1 MYSKPRLGEIDMPL
15 PQALQKPAE
24 FVRSL
29 GTARTDDKSEAKTT
43 VTLDDVD
50 VVAPD
55 SDDTRPLIIV
65 TYASVGSGHRSAARA
80 IAAAFEHIRNN
91 DYGDEYSN
99 LMPQDVEI
107 KLVDILEYGYVTFN
121 GEETTNLF
129 VGPTRPLYDIA
140 WHYTFTGRLMWGGG
154 TAWSYL
160 MFAPFTKLV
169 EKRHPLAIVA
179 THIVAANAAVAA
191 RMITKQEFPVT
202 IVPTDYGYEGFWPSR
217 YADLICAADDW
228 MVTEILQ
235 RRVGRDKICVTGIPV
250 VEGFGRDYDRDAVL
264 ESYGLP
270 KDKMIV
276 LVMAGAKWR
285 QPYVL
290 FREAMEKVVPRLPE
304 FSTLHFA
311 FITGSDTEYA
321 DELKLQ
327 AELYDIPNM
336 TVLNYVDRMP
346 ELMAAADL
354 AIAKS
359 GGLTVTECICAHL
372 PLLLLGTSYG
382 QERANTETVTR
393 AGAAQHVVTPYDLI
407 LELQKIDRNHNIV
420 ELMRENGETMR
431 RPDAAKQVALETLFR
446 VGTVKKLPRPFMHFC
461 IGSKPVRE
469 R

>member
-1 MYSKPRLGEIDMPL
+1 M
-15 PQALQKPAE
+15 
-24 FVRSL
+24 
-29 GTARTDDKSEAKTT
+29 
-43 VTLDDVD
+43 
-50 VVAPD
+50 
-55 SDDTRPLIIV
+55 
-65 TYASVGSGHRSAARA
+65 
-80 IAAAFEHIRNN
+80 
-91 DYGDEYSN
+91 
-99 LMPQDVEI
+99 
-107 KLVDILEYGYVTFN
+107 
-121 GEETTNLF
+121 
-129 VGPTRPLYDIA
+129 
-140 WHYTFTGRLMWGGG
+140 
-154 TAWSYL
+154 
-160 MFAPFTKLV
+160 
-169 EKRHPLAIVA
+169 A

>member
-1 MYSKPRLGEIDMPL
+1 MPL

-29 GTARTDDKSEAKTT
+29 GTARIDDKAEAKTT

-91 DYGDEYSN
+91 DYSDEYSN